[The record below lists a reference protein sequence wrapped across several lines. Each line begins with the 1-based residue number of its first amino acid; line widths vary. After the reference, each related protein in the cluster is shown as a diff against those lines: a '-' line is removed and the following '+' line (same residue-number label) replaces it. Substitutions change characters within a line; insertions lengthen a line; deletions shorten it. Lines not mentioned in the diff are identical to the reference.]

1 MDGHPCG
8 DTRQNPG
15 YVGSRPLPG
24 PATEAGLVVSGS
36 SWHVGVSGIGISGIG
51 AYRPT
56 HVPTPSLLQLAN
68 RASHLLPTLT
78 SHPESTQP
86 STDTH
91 DSLSAGTTFYRR
103 SQAAQLRQKTEGFS
117 VRRRMP
123 TMPTCMASMRAQPE
137 NRGSQRNPT
146 VRADHPRARPTSHA
160 TVFVRDRPRAQ
171 PSSHRLVVLHTI
183 SSSPILRRDCPHTW
197 PPSRACVCHQSQI
210 ERRDE
215 HADSCD
221 APHHAHQLDHIKKH
235 DETWSPRAAIPGH
248 AVSWRIRASRL

>member
-24 PATEAGLVVSGS
+24 PATSAGPVISGG
-36 SWHVGVSGIGISGIG
+36 SWHAGVSGIGISGIG

-56 HVPTPSLLQLAN
+56 HVPEPALLQLAN
-68 RASHLLPTLT
+68 RVSHLLPTFT
-78 SHPESTQP
+78 NHPASAQP
-86 STDTH
+86 STDAH
-91 DSLSAGTTFYRR
+91 RPLSFG
-103 SQAAQLRQKTEGFS
+103 KTEGFS
-117 VRRRMP
+117 VRRRMS

-146 VRADHPRARPTSHA
+146 VLANHPRARPTSHA

-183 SSSPILRRDCPHTW
+183 FSSTVLRT
-197 PPSRACVCHQSQI
+197 
-210 ERRDE
+210 
-215 HADSCD
+215 
-221 APHHAHQLDHIKKH
+221 
-235 DETWSPRAAIPGH
+235 
-248 AVSWRIRASRL
+248 

>member
-24 PATEAGLVVSGS
+24 PATSAGLVVSGG

-51 AYRPT
+51 AYRST
-56 HVPTPSLLQLAN
+56 HVPTPALLQLAN

-91 DSLSAGTTFYRR
+91 DSLSVGRSRGIFGETAHADNADLYGLDTGTTGE
-103 SQAAQLRQKTEGFS
+103 SRQSAKSDGPREPS
-117 VRRRMP
+117 S
-123 TMPTCMASMRAQPE
+123 CSCA
-137 NRGSQRNPT
+137 N
-146 VRADHPRARPTSHA
+146 HPRARPTSHA

-183 SSSPILRRDCPHTW
+183 SPSTVLRTRPSSHSTVPTRMHPSSVANRKTRRARRQLRCT
-197 PPSRACVCHQSQI
+197 PPRAPP
-210 ERRDE
+210 R
-215 HADSCD
+215 
-221 APHHAHQLDHIKKH
+221 PH
-235 DETWSPRAAIPGH
+235 DETWSPKAAMPGH
-248 AVSWRIRASRL
+248 AVGWRIRASRL

>member
-24 PATEAGLVVSGS
+24 PATSAGPVISGG
-36 SWHVGVSGIGISGIG
+36 SWHAGVSGIGISGIG

-56 HVPTPSLLQLAN
+56 HVPEPALLQLAN
-68 RASHLLPTLT
+68 RVSHLLPTFT
-78 SHPESTQP
+78 NHPASAQP

-91 DSLSAGTTFYRR
+91 DSLSAGRSRGIFSETAHADNADLYGLDAGTTGESRQPAKSNSPREPSSCATHF
-103 SQAAQLRQKTEGFS
+103 ACDGLRT
-117 VRRRMP
+117 RL
-123 TMPTCMASMRAQPE
+123 
-137 NRGSQRNPT
+137 
-146 VRADHPRARPTSHA
+146 
-160 TVFVRDRPRAQ
+160 
-171 PSSHRLVVLHTI
+171 SSHRLVVLHTI
-183 SSSPILRRDCPHTW
+183 FSSTVLRRDCPHTW
-197 PPSRACVCHQSQI
+197 PPSRACACHQSQI

-235 DETWSPRAAIPGH
+235 DETWSPRAAMPGH